1 MSVDLENEITKLR
14 RALLSMAASSE
25 LRVSQAFEALFNR
38 DSGTAEA
45 VRDSDREIDEMELD
59 IESECLR
66 ILALQHP
73 VASDLRFVLSSL
85 RINTELERIADLA
98 RGVSKRVIRVSA
110 SPPLALPE
118 SMREMADAVRKML
131 SNALKSLAES
141 DEELARQVRRDDA
154 FVDGKHKEFYAW
166 ALEQLQSRP
175 EVAKPIVDLLFIAR
189 AMERIGD
196 LSTNIAE
203 AVIFAAGGG
212 VVRHQPR

>member
-1 MSVDLENEITKLR
+1 MSVELENELTKLR
-14 RALLSMAASSE
+14 RALLSMSASAE
-25 LRVSQAFEALFNR
+25 LRVSQAFESLFNR
-38 DSGTAEA
+38 DAGMASA

-73 VASDLRFVLSSL
+73 VASDLRFVLSAL

-98 RGVSKRVIRVSA
+98 RGVAKRVIKISGA
-110 SPPLALPE
+110 QPIALPD
-118 SMREMADAVRKML
+118 SMVEMAAAVRKML
-131 SNALKSLAES
+131 SDALKSLASE

-154 FVDGKHKEFYAW
+154 FVDARHKQFYDW
-166 ALEQLQSRP
+166 AVGQLQNMPDGAR
-175 EVAKPIVDLLFIAR
+175 AMVDLLFIAR

-212 VVRHQPR
+212 VVRHMRP